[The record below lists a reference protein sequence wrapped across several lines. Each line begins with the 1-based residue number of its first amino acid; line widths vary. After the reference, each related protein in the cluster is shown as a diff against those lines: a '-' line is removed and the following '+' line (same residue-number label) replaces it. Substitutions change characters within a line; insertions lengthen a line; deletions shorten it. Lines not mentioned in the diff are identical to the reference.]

1 MSDRIFPQKTA
12 TGVLSWVSTLAKAV
26 LGLTLIL
33 SLTAC
38 VAQFRNHG
46 YVPSEAQL
54 AQISV
59 GVDTKETIK
68 DEIGTPGTE
77 GILDSS
83 AWYYVRSQFRHLGA
97 FEPKEVD
104 RQVVAISFDA
114 QGRVSNVERFG
125 LEQGRVVV
133 LSRRVT
139 DDGVKGITF
148 LQQLFGNLGNVSA
161 EQLLQ

>member
-12 TGVLSWVSTLAKAV
+12 TGVLSRVSTLAKAV

-46 YVPSEAQL
+46 YVPSAEQL

>member
-1 MSDRIFPQKTA
+1 M
-12 TGVLSWVSTLAKAV
+12 KAL
-26 LGLTLIL
+26 LGLVLVV

-46 YVPSEAQL
+46 YVPSDDQL
-54 AQISV
+54 AQINV
-59 GVDTKETIK
+59 GVDTKETLAE
-68 DEIGTPGTE
+68 EIGTPGTE
-77 GILDSS
+77 GILDGS

-97 FEPKEVD
+97 LEPKEVD

-114 QGRVSNVERFG
+114 RGRVSNVERFG

-139 DDGVKGITF
+139 DGGVQGITF

>member
-1 MSDRIFPQKTA
+1 MADRIFPQKPA
-12 TGVLSWVSTLAKAV
+12 SSGLGILVKAL
-26 LGLTLIL
+26 LGLVLVF

-46 YVPSEAQL
+46 YVPSDAQL
-54 AQISV
+54 AQIDV
-59 GVDTKETIK
+59 GVDTKETLAE
-68 DEIGTPGTE
+68 EIGAPGTE
-77 GILDSS
+77 GILDGA

-114 QGRVSNVERFG
+114 RGRVSNIERFG

-139 DDGVKGITF
+139 DGGVQGITF

>member
-12 TGVLSWVSTLAKAV
+12 TGVLSRVSTLAKAV

-46 YVPSEAQL
+46 YVPSEEQL

>member
-12 TGVLSWVSTLAKAV
+12 TGVLFWVSTLAKAV

-46 YVPSEAQL
+46 YVPSEEQL